1 MCIKHLIPNIMTA
14 ENARTIT
21 PYVDR
26 FFKLDEKQAFGV
38 LLVTTV
44 ISKINSSNEFLGSI
58 AKHFDYAPM
67 LNIDQINQML
77 ELVKGYYKNLED
89 IYKLCH

>member
-1 MCIKHLIPNIMTA
+1 MTA

-21 PYVDR
+21 TYVDR

-38 LLVTTV
+38 LLVSTV
-44 ISKINSSNEFLGSI
+44 ISKINSANEFLGSI
-58 AKHFDYAPM
+58 AKHLDYAPM

-77 ELVKGYYKNLED
+77 EPVKRYYNHIKT
-89 IYKLCH
+89 